1 MFASMLLFSL
11 LNLRITKN
19 AVNIGAYGLKFI
31 IVISEIVVCV
41 ILRIFLN
48 GKLFL
53 FGPEVFHSR
62 ELSIWGVLL

>member
-1 MFASMLLFSL
+1 M
-11 LNLRITKN
+11 
-19 AVNIGAYGLKFI
+19 
-31 IVISEIVVCV
+31 VIFEIVVCV

-53 FGPEVFHSR
+53 FGPEVFHGR